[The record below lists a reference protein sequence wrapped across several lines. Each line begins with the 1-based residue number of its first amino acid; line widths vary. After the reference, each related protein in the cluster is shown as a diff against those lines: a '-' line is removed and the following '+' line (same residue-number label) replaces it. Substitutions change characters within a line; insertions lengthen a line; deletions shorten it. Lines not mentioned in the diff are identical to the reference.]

1 MKLHSRTY
9 TAYSIGCGVAWSGI
23 LAVAAAEAS
32 EDTRRALELVFPG
45 WAGGWLSAAIAR
57 GRVSA
62 ARVAAAGRRSA
73 LRPGAYKA
81 GWLACRRQRIVPA
94 RAAMQR
100 S

>member
-23 LAVAAAEAS
+23 PAVAAAEAS

-45 WAGGWLSAAIAR
+45 WAGGWLSATIAR

-62 ARVAAAGRRSA
+62 ARVAAAGR
-73 LRPGAYKA
+73 
-81 GWLACRRQRIVPA
+81 
-94 RAAMQR
+94 AAP
-100 S
+100 